1 MDSNQKIM
9 NLNKETRDI
18 DKLVRDIHKYLV
30 QFTKRNLKKNGLT
43 MPRFMVLWNIKKN
56 QPVNM
61 SFLHEKMYMANST
74 LTVIVDKLVDEKF
87 VKRYRSP
94 EDRRVVL
101 LELTESGDKLL
112 CKMLYVRQSFLE
124 KALNDLDLQE
134 QDKVIESISSVC
146 NNLESL
152 LKKGDDMDEYS

>member
-1 MDSNQKIM
+1 MNLNQEIM

-18 DKLVRDIHKYLV
+18 DNLIRDINKYLV

-43 MPRFMVLWNIKKN
+43 MPRFKVLWNIKKN

-61 SFLHEKMYMANST
+61 SFLHKKMYMANST

-112 CKMLYVRQSFLE
+112 CKMIYVRQSFLE
-124 KALNDLDLQE
+124 KALIDLDLQE
-134 QDKVIESISSVC
+134 QDEVIKSISSVC
-146 NNLESL
+146 NNLEGL
-152 LKKGDDMDEYS
+152 LKKGDDVDECR

>member
-1 MDSNQKIM
+1 MNLNQEIM

-18 DKLVRDIHKYLV
+18 DNLIRDINKYLV

-43 MPRFMVLWNIKKN
+43 MPRFKVLWNIKKN

-61 SFLHEKMYMANST
+61 SFLHKKMYMANST

-101 LELTESGDKLL
+101 LELT
-112 CKMLYVRQSFLE
+112 
-124 KALNDLDLQE
+124 
-134 QDKVIESISSVC
+134 
-146 NNLESL
+146 
-152 LKKGDDMDEYS
+152 